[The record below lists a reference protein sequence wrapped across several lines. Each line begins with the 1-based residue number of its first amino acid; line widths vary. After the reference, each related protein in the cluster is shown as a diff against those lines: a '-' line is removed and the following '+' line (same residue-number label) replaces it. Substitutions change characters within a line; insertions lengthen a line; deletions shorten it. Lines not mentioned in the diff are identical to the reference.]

1 MNDGMETMKFAKTCC
16 CTLVVILCMA
26 ADAQTCTFPNVVT
39 YEEFGA
45 VGDGKTDDQK
55 AIVAAHA
62 AANKRKLPVRAGDGK
77 TYYIGGGAKVAVI
90 KTDVDFGTAKFVID
104 DRNLEN
110 VKAPVFRVDPSAR
123 SFEVKGVK
131 TLARGQARLGV
142 SLPGTCL
149 VEAVNG
155 KVRQY
160 IRYGLNQNNGT
171 PQKEVFLVAADGTV
185 DPATPIVWDYA
196 EVTRLTAHP
205 VDAKTL
211 TIKGGRF
218 TTIANQAESTYNYH
232 ARGIAVRR
240 SNVCIEGLRHDVT
253 GEGDHGAPYGSFV
266 GASYSANVLVT
277 NCVFTAHK
285 TYRTIGAAG
294 KPVSM
299 GSYDISANNSVNV
312 SFVNCRQTTDI
323 NDGRYWGIFGSNYCK
338 NLLYDGCTFSRFD
351 AHMGVANATVR
362 NCELGYMGINAIGFG
377 TFLVENTTVRSRS
390 FFNLRSDYGSTWRG
404 DFIVCNC
411 TFVPS
416 GGKKAASALI
426 HGLSTDWH
434 DFGYA
439 CHMPRRIVF
448 DGLTIDDS
456 RHPEKY
462 DGPFVFSMFNPKNTS
477 ADYVEKHPYHVTE
490 EVVLKN
496 VITASGKPVNLSP
509 NNYMFRNVKVEIKNT
524 KSEKLK

>member
-1 MNDGMETMKFAKTCC
+1 MYGVKLQLATEWMKTMKIAKTCC
-16 CTLVVILCMA
+16 CTLVVILCMV
-26 ADAQTCTFPNVVT
+26 ADAQTCTSPNVVT

-104 DRNLEN
+104 DRTLEN
-110 VKAPVFRVDPSAR
+110 CKAPVFRVDPTAR

-131 TLARGQARLGV
+131 TLTRGQARLGV

-155 KVRQY
+155 NVRQY
-160 IRYGLNQNNGT
+160 IRYGLNQNKGS

-205 VDAKTL
+205 VDVKTL
-211 TIKGGRF
+211 VIRGGSF
-218 TTIANQAESTYNYH
+218 TTIANQAESKYAYH

-240 SNVCIEGLRHDVT
+240 SNVRIENLCHYVT

-299 GSYDISANNSVNV
+299 GSYDIGANNSVNV

-323 NDGRYWGIFGSNYCK
+323 NDGRYWGLFGSNYCK

-377 TFLVENTTVRSRS
+377 TFLVENTTVRSHS

-404 DFIVCNC
+404 DFIVRNC
-411 TFVPS
+411 TFVPRD
-416 GGKKAASALI
+416 GKRGTSALVN
-426 HGLSTDWH
+426 GSSTDWH
-434 DFGYA
+434 DFGYE

-456 RHPEKY
+456 NHPDTY
-462 DGPFVFSMFNPKNTS
+462 NGPFVFAMFNPKNTS

-490 EVVLKN
+490 EVVLRN
-496 VITASGKPVNLSP
+496 VKTASGKPVNLSP
-509 NNYMFRNVKVEIKNT
+509 NKHMFRNVKVVRD
-524 KSEKLK
+524 

>member
-1 MNDGMETMKFAKTCC
+1 MYGVKLQLATEWMKTMKIAKTCC
-16 CTLVVILCMA
+16 CTLVVFLCMA
-26 ADAQTCTFPNVVT
+26 AGAQTCTSPDVVT

-131 TLARGQARLGV
+131 TLARGQAKLGV

-160 IRYGLNQNNGT
+160 IRYGLNQNKGS
-171 PQKEVFLVAADGTV
+171 PQKEVFLVAADGTI

-232 ARGIAVRR
+232 ARGIVVRR
-240 SNVCIEGLRHDVT
+240 SNVRIEGLRHDVT

-294 KPVSM
+294 KPTRST
-299 GSYDISANNSVNV
+299 SPSSTAARRPTS
-312 SFVNCRQTTDI
+312 TTDAT
-323 NDGRYWGIFGSNYCK
+323 GASSARTTARTSSTTAARSRASTRTWALRTRRSATRGSGTRASTR
-338 NLLYDGCTFSRFD
+338 LDSARFSWRTQRC
-351 AHMGVANATVR
+351 AA
-362 NCELGYMGINAIGFG
+362 
-377 TFLVENTTVRSRS
+377 VRSSTCAATMAVPGGATSSCATARSCRVAGKRPPARS
-390 FFNLRSDYGSTWRG
+390 F
-404 DFIVCNC
+404 
-411 TFVPS
+411 
-416 GGKKAASALI
+416 KASARI
-426 HGLSTDWH
+426 GTISDTNAMRRAGSCST
-434 DFGYA
+434 A
-439 CHMPRRIVF
+439 
-448 DGLTIDDS
+448 L
-456 RHPEKY
+456 
-462 DGPFVFSMFNPKNTS
+462 
-477 ADYVEKHPYHVTE
+477 
-490 EVVLKN
+490 
-496 VITASGKPVNLSP
+496 
-509 NNYMFRNVKVEIKNT
+509 
-524 KSEKLK
+524 

>member
-1 MNDGMETMKFAKTCC
+1 MIDGKETMEIAKTCC
-16 CTLVVILCMA
+16 CTLAVILCMA
-26 ADAQTCTFPNVVT
+26 ADAQTCTSPNVVT

-62 AANKRKLPVRAGDGK
+62 AANKRRVPVRAGDGK

-142 SLPGTCL
+142 SLPGPCL

-160 IRYGLNQNNGT
+160 IRYGLNQNNGS

-211 TIKGGRF
+211 TIKGGHF

-232 ARGIAVRR
+232 ARGIAVPR
-240 SNVCIEGLRHDVT
+240 T
-253 GEGDHGAPYGSFV
+253 AP
-266 GASYSANVLVT
+266 
-277 NCVFTAHK
+277 
-285 TYRTIGAAG
+285 
-294 KPVSM
+294 
-299 GSYDISANNSVNV
+299 
-312 SFVNCRQTTDI
+312 
-323 NDGRYWGIFGSNYCK
+323 
-338 NLLYDGCTFSRFD
+338 
-351 AHMGVANATVR
+351 
-362 NCELGYMGINAIGFG
+362 
-377 TFLVENTTVRSRS
+377 
-390 FFNLRSDYGSTWRG
+390 
-404 DFIVCNC
+404 
-411 TFVPS
+411 
-416 GGKKAASALI
+416 
-426 HGLSTDWH
+426 
-434 DFGYA
+434 
-439 CHMPRRIVF
+439 
-448 DGLTIDDS
+448 
-456 RHPEKY
+456 
-462 DGPFVFSMFNPKNTS
+462 TS
-477 ADYVEKHPYHVTE
+477 
-490 EVVLKN
+490 
-496 VITASGKPVNLSP
+496 S
-509 NNYMFRNVKVEIKNT
+509 
-524 KSEKLK
+524 

>member
-1 MNDGMETMKFAKTCC
+1 MQRILLLGAAFAVGV
-16 CTLVVILCMA
+16 LVA
-26 ADAQTCTFPNVVT
+26 ADVVT

-45 VGDGKTDDQK
+45 VGDGKTDDQM
-55 AIVAAHA
+55 AIVAAHE
-62 AANKRKLPVRAGDGK
+62 AANAKGLPVRACDGK

-104 DRNLEN
+104 DRSLDNL
-110 VKAPVFRVDPSAR
+110 KAPVFRVDSSVR

-131 TLARGQARLGV
+131 TLARGQAKLNV
-142 SLPGTCL
+142 PLPGPCL

-155 KVRQY
+155 NVRQY

-171 PQKEVFLVAADGTV
+171 PQKEMFLAASDGTV

-211 TIKGGRF
+211 TIKGGAF
-218 TTIANQAESTYNYH
+218 TTIANQAESKYSYH
-232 ARGIAVRR
+232 ARGFAVRR
-240 SNVCIEGLRHDVT
+240 SNVRIEGLRHYVT
-253 GEGDHGAPYGSFV
+253 GEGDLGAPYGGFV
-266 GASYSANVLVT
+266 AVSYCANVMVS

-285 TYRTIGAAG
+285 TYRTIGSAG

-299 GSYDISANNSVNV
+299 GSYDICVNNSVNV

-323 NDGRYWGIFGSNYCK
+323 TDGSYWGLFGSNYCK
-338 NLLYDGCTFSRFD
+338 NLLYDGCMFSRFD
-351 AHMGVANATVR
+351 AHMGVVNATIR
-362 NCELGYMGINAIGFG
+362 NSKLGHQGINAIGFG

-404 DFIVCNC
+404 DFIVRNC

-416 GGKKAASALI
+416 GGKKAASALV
-426 HGLSTDWH
+426 HGISTDWH
-434 DFGYA
+434 DFGYE
-439 CHMPRRIVF
+439 CYMPRRIVF
-448 DGLTIDDS
+448 DGLMIDDS

-462 DGPFVFSMFNPKNTS
+462 DGPRIFSAFNSKNKGPE
-477 ADYVEKHPYHVTE
+477 YVEKFPYKVTE
-490 EVVLKN
+490 EVVLRN
-496 VITASGKPVNLSP
+496 VTTASGKDVVLGP
-509 NNYMFRNVKVEIKNT
+509 NKYMFRDVKIGK
-524 KSEKLK
+524 